1 MTFTAESKYWRF
13 RHEKFIRGKPELMV
27 QMRRDFSKTQTGHVE
42 NSRDVEI
49 LKDKVTGLQKK
60 LASMTDD
67 LSELTEKVYEMV
79 VTQKV
84 KEVKCNKTGI
94 DPCPGMKRKVEESAE
109 DLAEQACID
118 PGVSSSKN
126 GICHEMDVELFE
138 TSSATDLEFQG
149 LELFHATHEADCH
162 HTLGVMPNL
171 AEDDV
176 NKSSGVD
183 PDVIKKFHDCLAML
197 PLEVQSMFVDNLV
210 SSVTS

>member
-1 MTFTAESKYWRF
+1 
-13 RHEKFIRGKPELMV
+13 V
-27 QMRRDFSKTQTGHVE
+27 QMRRDFSKTQSGHVE
-42 NSRDVEI
+42 NSKDVEI

-67 LSELTEKVYEMV
+67 LSELTEKVYGMV

-84 KEVKCNKTGI
+84 KEVQCNKAGT
-94 DPCPGMKRKVEESAE
+94 DACPGLKRKVDESAQ

-126 GICHEMDVELFE
+126 GVCCEMDVELFE
-138 TSSATDLEFQG
+138 TSSASDLEFQG
-149 LELFHATHEADCH
+149 LELFPATHEADCH

-176 NKSSGVD
+176 NKSSFARDSGVD
-183 PDVIKKFHDCLAML
+183 PDVMKKFHDCLAML

-210 SSVTS
+210 SSVTA